1 MIAAS
6 CSVTDAPDGTTPSD
20 QPSRFTTEEEEQM
33 AGRLVHFEIPAGDAD
48 RAQQFYEQLF
58 GWTFESYPGGEV
70 DYRMTQASGDPGGG
84 LWASDSGERGVLVYF
99 DTDDID
105 AQIARVRELG
115 GEADEKQAVPGMGWS
130 VSCKDPEGNPIGLW
144 QSDESAA

>member
-1 MIAAS
+1 
-6 CSVTDAPDGTTPSD
+6 
-20 QPSRFTTEEEEQM
+20 M

-58 GWTFESYPGGEV
+58 GWSFQKYEGEI
-70 DYRMTQASGDPGGG
+70 DYRVTQASGDPGGG
-84 LWASDSGERGVLVYF
+84 LWASPSDDRGVLVYF

-115 GEADEKQAVPGMGWS
+115 GEVEEKQAVPGMGWAA
-130 VSCKDPEGNPIGLW
+130 SCKDPEGNPIGLW
-144 QSDESAA
+144 QTDESARAPEG